1 MVFTDDENPNFKTGD
16 TCPQKK
22 PPKMKQISFDSLST
36 RTYRAEQKNDQAI
49 RIL

>member
-22 PPKMKQISFDSLST
+22 PPEMTDFV
-36 RTYRAEQKNDQAI
+36 
-49 RIL
+49 